1 MRIAFDLVTPKQV
14 PFFMPMI
21 ARLRERGCSVAV
33 SSREWSELNVMMRR
47 LRLPSTVLGKHG
59 GRSLQR
65 KLLCSSER
73 VGLLAR
79 YFGRTR
85 PDVLVTLGSPESTR
99 AAFGL
104 QIPIVCFMD
113 LPESRAVCRLT
124 LPLASKVCAPWIIPR
139 QEFLRYG
146 VAAESLF
153 FYRAL
158 DPVLWLQRHQVD
170 TQYPRKLGLD
180 PSRPI
185 VVCRETEWQSAY
197 AGRDTVRDAA
207 SALRRRH
214 QDWQIVNIPRY
225 RAHPDYDMPSL
236 LANAQLLIGGGG
248 TMCIEA
254 AYYGTPVIATRPAPS
269 RYMQW
274 LFDHGLAVKSLSLA
288 RTVRHAEQFIAS
300 DGTAAARKRRPAAQ
314 RVFRRMNFP
323 LDDLVELILRA
334 GNSGL
339 SASAGTRGPA
349 PRDGC

>member
-21 ARLRERGCSVAV
+21 ARLRARGCSVALT
-33 SSREWSELNVMMRR
+33 SRDWSELNVMMRR
-47 LRLPSTVLGKHG
+47 LQLPSTVLGKHG
-59 GRSLQR
+59 GRSLLR
-65 KLLCSSER
+65 KVVCSSER

-79 YFGRTR
+79 HFARRR

-104 QIPIVCFMD
+104 RIPIVCFMD

-124 LPLASKVCAPWIIPR
+124 LPLASQVCAPWIIPR

-146 VAAESLF
+146 VAANALF

-158 DPVLWLQRHQVD
+158 DPVLWLTDHPVD
-170 TQYPRKLGLD
+170 PVYPRKLGLD

-197 AGRDTVRDAA
+197 AGNDIVGDVA

-214 QDWQIVNIPRY
+214 PDWQIVNIPRY
-225 RAHPDYDMPSL
+225 RAHPDYDIPSL
-236 LANAQLLIGGGG
+236 VANAQLLIGGGG

-269 RYMQW
+269 RYMAW
-274 LFDHGLAVKSLSLA
+274 LFDRGLAMKCLSVA
-288 RTVRHAEQFIAS
+288 GIVRHAEHFIAT
-300 DGTAAARKRRPAAQ
+300 DRTAAARTRRAAAR
-314 RVFRRMNFP
+314 RVFGKMTFP
-323 LDDLVELILRA
+323 LDSLVELILRTGQNA
-334 GNSGL
+334 
-339 SASAGTRGPA
+339 
-349 PRDGC
+349 

>member
-1 MRIAFDLVTPKQV
+1 MRIAFDIVTPKQV

-21 ARLRERGCSVAV
+21 ARLRARGCSVALT
-33 SSREWSELNVMMRR
+33 SRDWSELNVMMRR
-47 LRLPSTVLGKHG
+47 LRLPSTVLGQHG
-59 GRSLQR
+59 GQSLQQ

-79 YFGRTR
+79 HFARTR

-124 LPLASKVCAPWIIPR
+124 LPLASKICAPWIIPR

-146 VAAESLF
+146 LAAKALF

-158 DPVLWLQRHQVD
+158 DPVLWLKDHSVD
-170 TQYPRKLGLD
+170 TSYPRKLGLD

-197 AGRDTVRDAA
+197 AGRDIVRDVAT
-207 SALRRRH
+207 ALRRRH
-214 QDWQIVNIPRY
+214 ADWQIVSIPRY
-225 RAHPDYDMPSL
+225 RAHPDYDIPSL
-236 LANAQLLIGGGG
+236 LAHAQLLIGGGG

-254 AYYGTPVIATRPAPS
+254 AYFGTPVIATRPAPS
-269 RYMQW
+269 RYMEW
-274 LFDHGLAVKSLSLA
+274 LFDRRLAVKGVSAASTM
-288 RTVRHAEQFIAS
+288 RYAEQLIAA
-300 DGTAAARKRRPAAQ
+300 DGTAAARTRRTAAQ
-314 RVFRRMNFP
+314 RVFRRMTFP
-323 LDDLVELILRA
+323 LDNVVELILRT
-334 GNSGL
+334 GNSV
-339 SASAGTRGPA
+339 RP
-349 PRDGC
+349 

>member
-21 ARLRERGCSVAV
+21 TRLRARGCSVALT
-33 SSREWSELNVMMRR
+33 SRDWSELNVMMRR
-47 LRLPSTVLGKHG
+47 LRRPSTLLGKHG

-65 KLLCSSER
+65 KLLCSGER

-79 YFGRTR
+79 HFARTR
-85 PDVLVTLGSPESTR
+85 PDVLVTLGSPESAR

-146 VAAESLF
+146 VAARALF

-158 DPVLWLQRHQVD
+158 DPVLWLKDHPVD
-170 TQYPRKLGLD
+170 TLYLRKLGLD

-197 AGRDTVRDAA
+197 AGRDIVGEVAA
-207 SALRRRH
+207 VLRRRH
-214 QDWQIVNIPRY
+214 PDWQIVNIPRY
-225 RAHPDYDMPSL
+225 RAHPDYDIPSL
-236 LANAQLLIGGGG
+236 VANAQLLIGGGG

-254 AYYGTPVIATRPAPS
+254 AYYGTPVIATRLAPS
-269 RYMQW
+269 RYMEW
-274 LFDHGLAVKSLSLA
+274 LFERRLAVKSVSVA
-288 RTVRHAEQFIAS
+288 GTVRHAEQLMAAKR
-300 DGTAAARKRRPAAQ
+300 TAAAKKHRAAAR
-314 RVFRRMNFP
+314 RVFGRMTFP
-323 LDDLVELILRA
+323 LDDVIELILRTGHGA
-334 GNSGL
+334 
-339 SASAGTRGPA
+339 
-349 PRDGC
+349 